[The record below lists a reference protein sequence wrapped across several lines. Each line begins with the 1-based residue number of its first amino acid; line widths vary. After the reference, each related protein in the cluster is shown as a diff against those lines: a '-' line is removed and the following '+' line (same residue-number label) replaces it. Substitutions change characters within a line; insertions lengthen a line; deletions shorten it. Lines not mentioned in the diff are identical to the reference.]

1 MYSLVPAFPPKSP
14 VMCLPSAMVS
24 KAAFSIRSATSNRLM
39 CLDDQLYS
47 QSKQKNLPQHH
58 EGGEEKSGRVGK
70 TLALNV
76 RSGTVDGLEDGSV
89 FTNVTR
95 WSQTETTNE
104 TGRQVGQ
111 NVTVPVIS
119 TSQDS
124 CRVFSLQVWHD
135 HNSLGEWC
143 WVGSNPQ
150 ANSVK
155 EVLGVLDVRVLFG
168 DFSTGVQ
175 EHTVGHF
182 PAVERGLDIAVGKK
196 KGQLT

>member
-1 MYSLVPAFPPKSP
+1 
-14 VMCLPSAMVS
+14 VS
-24 KAAFSIRSATSNRLM
+24 
-39 CLDDQLYS
+39 DDQLYS

-89 FTNVTR
+89 FTDVTR

-182 PAVERGLDIAVGKK
+182 PVV
-196 KGQLT
+196 